1 MLSFVLA
8 ANLRKI
14 VQFHLPFRAKS
25 ATFSSERKQFA
36 TGPFLVQGY
45 PLVLDFAAAPCIYH
59 KKAVFSSC
67 LSVVAC
73 LHFNVSLH
81 LLSRACRTYPATY
94 TPKTPADTL
103 EHSSETEVT
112 LPMAKN
118 ICKTIFSA
126 FILWYFIAGE
136 MICVYLHARKE
147 ANIPVAITIV
157 LSNVTATRTCILE
170 FEQKDSTTTAT
181 PELPLSREING
192 GNLDGSGKK
201 CDSQGRAIPQIF
213 LNDDKHK

>member
-1 MLSFVLA
+1 MSFRCCMSAFQRKCALA
-8 ANLRKI
+8 LKGMSDI
-14 VQFHLPFRAKS
+14 SCHIY
-25 ATFSSERKQFA
+25 SE
-36 TGPFLVQGY
+36 
-45 PLVLDFAAAPCIYH
+45 
-59 KKAVFSSC
+59 
-67 LSVVAC
+67 
-73 LHFNVSLH
+73 
-81 LLSRACRTYPATY
+81 
-94 TPKTPADTL
+94 DTL
-103 EHSSETEVT
+103 EHSSETKVA

>member
-1 MLSFVLA
+1 M
-8 ANLRKI
+8 
-14 VQFHLPFRAKS
+14 QFHLPFRAKS

-45 PLVLDFAAAPCIYH
+45 PLAPGFAATPCICH

-157 LSNVTATRTCILE
+157 LSKVTATRTCILE

>member
-45 PLVLDFAAAPCIYH
+45 PLVLGFAATPCICH

-73 LHFNVSLH
+73 LHFNVSVR

>member
-1 MLSFVLA
+1 M
-8 ANLRKI
+8 
-14 VQFHLPFRAKS
+14 QFHLPFRAKS

-36 TGPFLVQGY
+36 TGPFLMQGY
-45 PLVLDFAAAPCIYH
+45 PLALGFAATPCICH

-94 TPKTPADTL
+94 APKKPADTL
-103 EHSSETEVT
+103 EHSSETKVA

-147 ANIPVAITIV
+147 ANIPVAITIA

-170 FEQKDSTTTAT
+170 YEQKDSTTTAT

-201 CDSQGRAIPQIF
+201 MRHAGPGNTTNISE
-213 LNDDKHK
+213 

>member
-1 MLSFVLA
+1 M
-8 ANLRKI
+8 
-14 VQFHLPFRAKS
+14 QFHLKKKKKS

-36 TGPFLVQGY
+36 TGPFLMQGY
-45 PLVLDFAAAPCIYH
+45 PLALGFAATPCICH

-94 TPKTPADTL
+94 APKTPADTL
-103 EHSSETEVT
+103 EHSSETKVA

-126 FILWYFIAGE
+126 FILWYFIASE
-136 MICVYLHARKE
+136 MICVYLHTSKE
-147 ANIPVAITIV
+147 SSSLLASTEYPIPMDYTDNSFTLKRNNMKKKSVIKFVVCLVDCDCVIPFQSV
-157 LSNVTATRTCILE
+157 
-170 FEQKDSTTTAT
+170 
-181 PELPLSREING
+181 
-192 GNLDGSGKK
+192 SG
-201 CDSQGRAIPQIF
+201 C
-213 LNDDKHK
+213 